1 MKLVT
6 EPRDAIDLTTTPVHL
21 GLGSRALAVDGFGWD
36 ARVPGDRAATLTP
49 DALRDT

>member
-36 ARVPGDRAATLTP
+36 ARVLED
-49 DALRDT
+49 